1 MGFTLFYA
9 FLFTFVIEAGI
20 TCLTSTNIAYTKMIM
35 RRLWIIFLFIAIPA
49 MMFADVVTE
58 QDALL
63 KAKQFMPGKSFEQPQ
78 KPNRAPLRGDQI
90 ESPAYYVFN
99 ATDNEGFVIVSADDR
114 TEAILGYADNG
125 YFDQDNLPSNVKAW
139 FEFYEQSIRSLGDAP
154 ARAPQQRTPHAAIEP
169 LIKTKWDQYTPYNL
183 QCPMDGKKRS
193 VTGCVATALAQ
204 VMYYHKWPVATTE
217 EIPSY
222 TTYSKNIHV
231 EAIPPT
237 TFKWDL
243 MKYEYKNNAAGD
255 TANAVAEL
263 MRYCGQAVLMDYT
276 LDESAASINTETL
289 INYFNYSK
297 NTQYTSRYYY
307 STSQWEDLIYNEIAN
322 NRPVVYAGQSPD
334 AGHEFICDGYDG
346 NGLFHINWGW
356 GGSCDGFFLLSDL
369 NPSEKGIGGG
379 DSSEGFSDLQMAL
392 IGFCPTS
399 GQEEPIPQMIGYDVS
414 VSQSNYE
421 RFSTATD
428 FESISLYGK
437 IYTIY
442 GVLPQK
448 ELEIETGW
456 ALYSDDTFKQCLGYK
471 TNTVSNAWENI
482 LDNNMSVSFGSNMED
497 GEYRICQVYRLAG
510 EAEWSLCQNTIRE
523 SLVGNIAGNNMT
535 IQKIDYSTKITVN
548 SITPVGTAAK
558 NWKSYIRANITN
570 NGGTDQLT
578 IIMESHKEGLI
589 DSKTYSITT
598 YLNPSETGDVL
609 FPFTPGNSGIYIVS
623 IGDVSIEVPVLENI
637 MTITDISTSL
647 QPMQNVPFR
656 MCFNVTYWGNDSV
669 NRYKCWTKQEGEEA
683 WSEGEWYTIIDMA
696 TGVPVE
702 QVRSFIPTALG
713 TFQIRITNYEGTAE
727 LATFSTTVKYVELE
741 TTDGITYACDPETH
755 NATIVSS
762 DKDVIPSEL
771 VIPSS
776 ITHNSIEYNVKAIAD
791 YAFYFNDEHGNY
803 IGFLY
808 TGIEKLKISE
818 GIETIGRGAFREC
831 LYIRRLDLP
840 STIKRI
846 GKNAFFGQGKD
857 IIIMRAQ
864 NPIDID
870 ESVFGD
876 NDFEDYT
883 FGVKLCVPVG
893 TKNNY
898 LNCTGWNLFKNV
910 YEGNTMATINRIQY
924 VGISP
929 SMEATMIN
937 YSQYYGVS
945 NELVIPATITID
957 NEEYTV
963 TGIDADGLKI
973 EYFPVRSLIIPE
985 GVKYLGNTSFAN
997 QAELTTVDLPSTLTY
1012 IGDSAFYKCDNL
1024 KNVITHIKTPF
1035 AISNNTFSYGNTL
1048 LSVPSETEGL
1058 YKNTTGWNLFNYI
1071 TEGLI
1076 LEGEIREKS
1085 INGITYEYGTESR
1098 YAFIKKAASETPL
1111 ASAVQSSITINGI
1124 EYSVTAIEDNA
1135 YSGAIQ
1141 SESTGGGWSGKP
1153 KTYHG
1158 TLVIPEGI
1166 KKIGAYAFGSN
1177 YFVALELP
1185 STLMAIDEYAFT
1197 FNEQLKKVT
1206 VKSGKT
1212 PFAYGDI
1219 FSFTDYAW
1227 IDTLF
1232 VPGGAVADYKADSVW
1247 NKTNIIT
1254 DSTTII
1260 AKSYSIKYGQELP
1273 TYAFTYKGAP
1283 VSGNPSITCS
1293 ATSSSPAGTY
1303 PIKIGRGTVING
1315 IRDTING
1322 ALTINKVPLLIT
1334 ANSYTIKQGDPIPE
1348 LQVTYQGFVNNED
1361 STALSKLPTLSTSAT
1376 SSSDP
1381 GVYVI
1386 TVSGAESP
1394 NYTISY
1400 VKGRITI
1407 EGSSDISY
1415 TQEKNE
1421 SVSIY
1426 SLNGTLLYPDVDLQI
1441 VFDQLQSGIYII
1453 RQKNQRTRKL
1463 VK

>member
-1 MGFTLFYA
+1 
-9 FLFTFVIEAGI
+9 
-20 TCLTSTNIAYTKMIM
+20 M

-78 KPNRAPLRGDQI
+78 KPNRAPARDGKIDN
-90 ESPAYYVFN
+90 PAYYVFN
-99 ATDNEGFVIVSADDR
+99 ATGNEGFVIVSADDR

-139 FEFYEQSIRSLGDAP
+139 FEYYEQSIRSLGNAP
-154 ARAPQQRTPHAAIEP
+154 AQDPQQRTPHAAIEP
-169 LIKTKWDQYTPYNL
+169 LIKTKWNQDTPYNL
-183 QCPMDGKKRS
+183 QCPMDGEERS
-193 VTGCVATALAQ
+193 ITGCVATAIAQ
-204 VMYYHKWPVATTE
+204 IMNYHQWPASTTQ
-217 EIPSY
+217 EIPAY
-222 TTYSKNIHV
+222 TTKTKAINV
-231 EAIPPT
+231 EALPTT

-243 MKYEYKNNAAGD
+243 MKYEYQNDAVGD
-255 TANAVAEL
+255 TASAVAEL
-263 MRYCGQAVLMDYT
+263 MRYCGQALLMDYT
-276 LDESAASINTETL
+276 SDESGANINAANL

-297 NTQYTSRYYY
+297 NTRETSREYY
-307 STSQWEDLIYNEIAN
+307 SNNQWEDLVYNEISN
-322 NRPVVYAGQSPD
+322 NRPVAYSGLATDTKS
-334 AGHEFICDGYDG
+334 AHEFICDGYDG

-356 GGSCDGFFLLSDL
+356 GGYCDGFFSLSIL
-369 NPSEKGIGGG
+369 NPSGRGLGGG
-379 DSSEGFSDLQMAL
+379 SSSQGYSDLQWIL
-392 IGFCPTS
+392 IGFSPAS
-399 GQEEPIPQMIGYDVS
+399 NQEEPVPQMISWDVS
-414 VSQSNYE
+414 VSESNYE
-421 RFSTATD
+421 RVSTATD
-428 FESISLYGK
+428 FESISLSGY
-437 IYTIY
+437 IHTIY
-442 GVLPQK
+442 SVLPQK
-448 ELEIETGW
+448 ELEVETGW
-456 ALYSDDTFKQCLGYK
+456 ALYSDDTLKQCLGYK
-471 TNTVSNAWENI
+471 ANTVSNTLEDDLN
-482 LDNNMSVSFGSNMED
+482 NNMSVSFGSDVKD
-497 GEYRICQVYRLAG
+497 GQYRICQVYRLAG
-510 EAEWSLCQNTIRE
+510 ETGWSLSQDAIRE
-523 SLVGNIAGNNMT
+523 CLVVNITGNNMT
-535 IQKIDYSTKITVN
+535 IQKINYSTMITVN
-548 SITPVGTAAK
+548 SLTSVGTAIK
-558 NWKSYIRANITN
+558 NEKSYVKANITN
-570 NGGTDQLT
+570 NGKNYKQT
-578 IIMESHKEGLI
+578 IIIKYHKNGLMGNASSSTI
-589 DSKTYSITT
+589 T
-598 YLNPSETGDVL
+598 YLNPGETSDVIL
-609 FPFTPGNSGIYIVS
+609 SFTPSSSGIYVVTV
-623 IGDVSIEVPVLENI
+623 GDVTIEIPVIESIL
-637 MTITDISTSL
+637 TISDFSTSI
-647 QPMQNVPFR
+647 QPMLNVPFNLS
-656 MCFNVTYWGNDSV
+656 FNVTYWGNDSV
-669 NRYKCWTKQEGEEA
+669 STNIIKYWTKQEGEES
-683 WSEGEWYTIIDMA
+683 WTEGDYFFIENI

-702 QVRSFIPTALG
+702 KVLSFTPTALG
-713 TFQIRITNYEGTAE
+713 TFQIRITNYDGTAE
-727 LATFSTTVKYVELE
+727 CATFSTTVKKGEFE
-741 TTDGITYACDPETH
+741 TIDGITYACDPETH
-755 NATIVSS
+755 NATIVSA
-762 DKDVIPSEL
+762 DKNVIPSEL

-776 ITHNSIEYNVKAIAD
+776 ITHNSIEYHVKAIAD
-791 YAFYFNDEHGNY
+791 YAFYFNESTGNY

-857 IIIMRAQ
+857 IIIIRAQ

-876 NDFEDYT
+876 NIFEDYT

-910 YEGNTMATINRIQY
+910 YEGNTMATIDRIQY
-924 VGISP
+924 VGNSP

-937 YSQYYGVS
+937 YSQYYVS

-963 TGIDADGLKI
+963 TGIDADGLKV

-1024 KNVITHIKTPF
+1024 KNVITRVKTPF

-1124 EYSVTAIEDNA
+1124 EYSVTAIEDGA

-1400 VKGRITI
+1400 VKGTITI

-1441 VFDQLQSGIYII
+1441 VFDQLPSGIYII

>member
-1 MGFTLFYA
+1 
-9 FLFTFVIEAGI
+9 
-20 TCLTSTNIAYTKMIM
+20 M

-125 YFDQDNLPSNVKAW
+125 YFDQDNQPSNVKAW
-139 FEFYEQSIRSLGDAP
+139 FEYYEQSIRSLGDAP

-169 LIKTKWDQYTPYNL
+169 LIKTKWNQDTPYNL
-183 QCPMDGKKRS
+183 QCPMDGEERS
-193 VTGCVATALAQ
+193 VTGCVATAVAQ
-204 VMYYHKWPVATTE
+204 VMFYHQWPAATTQK
-217 EIPSY
+217 IPAY
-222 TTYSKNIHV
+222 TTATKAINV
-231 EAIPPT
+231 EALPPT
-237 TFKWDL
+237 TFKWNL
-243 MKYEYKNNAAGD
+243 MKNEYNNNAAGD

-263 MRYCGQAVLMDYT
+263 MRYCGQAFLMDYT
-276 LDESAASINTETL
+276 SEASAAYIRTSNL

-297 NTQYTSRYYY
+297 NTQDASRYYY
-307 STSQWEDLIYNEIAN
+307 STNQWEDLIYNEIAN
-322 NRPVVYAGQSPD
+322 NRPVLYRGSSIDV
-334 AGHEFICDGYDG
+334 GHAFICDGYDG

-356 GGSCDGFFLLSDL
+356 GGSYDGFFSLSIL
-369 NPSEKGIGGG
+369 NPDGKGIGGG
-379 DSSEGFSDLQMAL
+379 DSSEGFSDRQGAL
-392 IGFCPTS
+392 IGFSPAS
-399 GQEEPIPQMIGYDVS
+399 GQEEPVPQMISWDVS
-414 VSQSNYE
+414 VSKSNYE
-421 RFSTATD
+421 RNTTATD
-428 FESISLYGK
+428 FESISLSGT
-437 IYTIY
+437 IYTMY
-442 GVLPQK
+442 SFVLPQK
-448 ELEIETGW
+448 ELEVETGW
-456 ALYSDDTFKQCLGYK
+456 ALYSDDTFIQCLGYK
-471 TNTVSNAWENI
+471 TNTVSNAWEGYPQ
-482 LDNNMSVSFGSNMED
+482 NNMSVSFGSNMED

-510 EAEWSLCQNTIRE
+510 EAEWSLCQNDIRE
-523 SLVGNIAGNNMT
+523 SLVVNIAGNNMT
-535 IQKIDYSTKITVN
+535 VRKIDSSAKITVN
-548 SITPVGTAAK
+548 SITPFGSAAK
-558 NWKSYIRANITN
+558 GWKSYIKANITN
-570 NGGTDQLT
+570 NGETDQLT
-578 IIMESHKEGLI
+578 IIMEYHKEGLI
-589 DSKTYSITT
+589 GSQTSSITT
-598 YLNPSETGDVL
+598 YLNPGETSDVL
-609 FPFTPGNSGIYIVS
+609 FPFSPDDSGIYIVS
-623 IGDVSIEVPVLENI
+623 VGDVSIEVPVIENMI
-637 MTITDISTSL
+637 SITDISTSI
-647 QPMQNVPFR
+647 QPIQNAPFHLY
-656 MCFNVTYWGNDSV
+656 FNFTYWGNDSV
-669 NRYKCWTKQEGEEA
+669 IACYHYDRYKCWTKQEGEES
-683 WSEGEWYTIIDMA
+683 WSEGDWYTINDLA

-702 QVRSFIPTALG
+702 QVRSFTPTALG
-713 TFQIRITNYEGTAE
+713 SFQIRITNYEGTVE
-727 LATFSTTVKYVELE
+727 LATFSTTVKYLELE

-755 NATIVSS
+755 HATIVSA
-762 DKDVIPSEL
+762 DKNVIPSEL

-776 ITHNSIEYNVKAIAD
+776 ITHNSIEYHVKAIED
-791 YAFYFNDEHGNY
+791 YAFYFNESTGYH
-803 IGFLY
+803 IGFFY

-910 YEGNTMATINRIQY
+910 YEGSTMATIDRIQY
-924 VGISP
+924 VGSTP

-937 YSQYYGVS
+937 YSQYYVG

-963 TGIDADGLKI
+963 TGIDVDGFKV
-973 EYFPVRSLIIPE
+973 EYFPIRTIIIPE

-997 QAELTTVDLPSTLTY
+997 KPSLTTVELPSTLTY
-1012 IGDSAFYKCDNL
+1012 IGDSAFYKCDNI
-1024 KNVITHIKTPF
+1024 KNVITRVKTPF
-1035 AISNNTFSYGNTL
+1035 AIGNNTFSYGNAL
-1048 LSVPSETEGL
+1048 LSVPSETESL
-1058 YKNTTGWNLFNYI
+1058 YKNTAGWNLFNYI

-1076 LEGEIREKS
+1076 LEGEIKEKS

-1098 YAFIKKAASETPL
+1098 YAFIKKAASEIPL
-1111 ASAVQSSITINGI
+1111 ATAVQSSIKIDGI
-1124 EYSVTAIEDNA
+1124 EYSVTAIEDAA
-1135 YSGAIQ
+1135 YSGAIK
-1141 SESTGGGWSGKP
+1141 SESTGGGWGGKP

-1158 TLVIPEGI
+1158 TLVIPDGI
-1166 KKIGAYAFGSN
+1166 KKVGANAFCSN
-1177 YFVALELP
+1177 YFVDLELP
-1185 STLMAIDEYAFT
+1185 STLLAIDENAFK
-1197 FNEQLKKVT
+1197 FNYELKNVS
-1206 VKSGKT
+1206 VKSEKT
-1212 PFAYGDI
+1212 PLTYGEI

-1232 VPGGAVADYKADSVW
+1232 VPGGAVDDYEADSVW
-1247 NKTNIIT
+1247 NKTNVIT

-1260 AKSYSIKYGQELP
+1260 AKSYSIKYGQKLP

-1283 VSGNPSITCS
+1283 VNGTPSISCS
-1293 ATSSSPAGTY
+1293 ASSNSPAGSY

-1322 ALTINKVPLLIT
+1322 TLTINKVPLLIT

-1400 VKGRITI
+1400 VKGTITI

-1441 VFDQLQSGIYII
+1441 VFDQLPSGIYII

>member
-1 MGFTLFYA
+1 
-9 FLFTFVIEAGI
+9 
-20 TCLTSTNIAYTKMIM
+20 M

-114 TEAILGYADNG
+114 TEPILGYADNG
-125 YFDQDNLPSNVKAW
+125 CFDKDNMPSNVKAW
-139 FEFYEQSIRSLGDAP
+139 FDYYEQAIRSLGDAP
-154 ARAPQQRTPHAAIEP
+154 VLTAPQRSQYAPIEP
-169 LIKTKWDQYTPYNL
+169 LVTTKWNQSNPYNL
-183 QCPMDGKKRS
+183 LCPMDGEELS
-193 VTGCVATALAQ
+193 ITGCVATAFAQ
-204 VMYYHKWPVATTE
+204 IMYYHKWPAATTE

-222 TTYSKNIHV
+222 TTTKKKIQV
-231 EAIPPT
+231 EALPAT
-237 TFKWDL
+237 SFKWDL
-243 MKYEYKNNAAGD
+243 MRNNYLSDATGD

-263 MRYCGQAVLMDYT
+263 MRYCGQINCMDYT
-276 LDESAASINTETL
+276 SEESAAYQYLDNI
-289 INYFNYSK
+289 INYFNYNPNMRK
-297 NTQYTSRYYY
+297 ICRNYY
-307 STSQWEDLIYNEIAN
+307 SNSQWEELIYNELLN
-322 NRPVVYAGQSPD
+322 NRPVFYTGHPLND
-334 AGHEFICDGYDG
+334 AGHAFVCDGYDG
-346 NGLFHINWGW
+346 EGLFHINWGW
-356 GGSCDGFFLLSDL
+356 GGFCDGYFLLSVL
-369 NPSEKGIGGG
+369 NPTGRGLGGG
-379 DSSEGFSDLQMAL
+379 TSEDGYCDDQYAILGFAPATGS
-392 IGFCPTS
+392 
-399 GQEEPIPQMIGYDVS
+399 EELIPQMQATNVAIDQTDYS
-414 VSQSNYE
+414 
-421 RFSTATD
+421 RISTD
-428 FESISLYGK
+428 LNFESIALTGN
-437 IYTIY
+437 IYAYYNIAPESTFD
-442 GVLPQK
+442 V
-448 ELEIETGW
+448 EAGW
-456 ALYSDDTFKQCLGYK
+456 AMFNNDNFVQCIGFENRTVTASAESNFSNNK
-471 TNTVSNAWENI
+471 T
-482 LDNNMSVSFGSNMED
+482 VSFGANLED
-497 GEYRICQVYRLAG
+497 GQYRIYQVYRLVG
-510 EAEWSLCQNTIRE
+510 DTEWILCENSIRE
-523 SLVGNIAGNNMT
+523 CIIADIAGNSMT
-535 IQKIDYSTKITVN
+535 LQKINYSTMITVN
-548 SITPVGTAAK
+548 SLTSVGTAVK
-558 NWKSYIRANITN
+558 NEKSYVKANITN
-570 NGGTDQLT
+570 NGKNYKQT
-578 IIMESHKEGLI
+578 IIIKYHKNGLMGNASSSTI
-589 DSKTYSITT
+589 T
-598 YLNPSETGDVL
+598 YLNPGETSDVIL
-609 FPFTPGNSGIYIVS
+609 SFTPSSSGIYVVTV
-623 IGDVSIEVPVLENI
+623 GDVTIETPVIESIL
-637 MTITDISTSL
+637 TISDFSTSI
-647 QPMQNVPFR
+647 QPMLNVPFNLS
-656 MCFNVTYWGNDSV
+656 FNVTYWGNDSV
-669 NRYKCWTKQEGEEA
+669 STNIIKYWTKQEGEES
-683 WSEGEWYTIIDMA
+683 WTEGDYFFIENI

-702 QVRSFIPTALG
+702 KVLSFTPTALG
-713 TFQIRITNYEGTAE
+713 TFQIRITNYDGTAE
-727 LATFSTTVKYVELE
+727 YATFSTTVKIGEFE
-741 TTDGITYACDPETH
+741 TIDGITYACDPETH
-755 NATIVSS
+755 NATIVSA
-762 DKDVIPSEL
+762 DKNVIPSEL

-791 YAFYFNDEHGNY
+791 YAFYFNESTGNQ
-803 IGFLY
+803 IGFFY

-910 YEGNTMATINRIQY
+910 YEGNTMATIDRIQY

-963 TGIDADGLKI
+963 TGIDADGLKV

-1012 IGDSAFYKCDNL
+1012 IGDSAFYKCDNI
-1024 KNVITHIKTPF
+1024 KNVITRVKTPF
-1035 AISNNTFSYGNTL
+1035 AIGNNTFSYGNTL

-1058 YKNTTGWNLFNYI
+1058 YKNTTGWNAFNYI

-1076 LEGEIREKS
+1076 LEGEIKEKS

-1111 ASAVQSSITINGI
+1111 ATAVQSSITINGI
-1124 EYSVTAIEDNA
+1124 EYSVTAIEDGA

-1141 SESTGGGWSGKP
+1141 SESTGGGWGGKP

-1185 STLMAIDEYAFT
+1185 STLMAIDENAFK
-1197 FNEQLKKVT
+1197 FNYELKNVS

-1232 VPGGAVADYKADSVW
+1232 VPGGAVADYQADSVW
-1247 NKTNIIT
+1247 NKTNVIT

-1260 AKSYSIKYGQELP
+1260 AKSYSIKYGQKLP

-1283 VSGNPSITCS
+1283 VNGTPSISCS
-1293 ATSSSPAGTY
+1293 ASSNSPAGSY
-1303 PIKIGRGTVING
+1303 PIKIGRGTVIND

-1322 ALTINKVPLLIT
+1322 TLTINKVPLLIT

-1400 VKGRITI
+1400 VKGTITI

-1441 VFDQLQSGIYII
+1441 VFDQLPSGIYII